1 MNVESFYADPEIETI
16 KKLLLDLEIKMNIF
30 DHKQNVQAC
39 FWFMLFN
46 FMTPINAEIEITT
59 ARRKIL
65 AKRYCRKGDPNSRT
79 LQNVFRSLEK
89 SGLLVK
95 KERNKQNTK
104 YVVPLISA
112 TRRFTDAYTALN
124 LDYLSLLHET
134 QTEAIKIGLKR
145 RDLNIDPQKIKQ
157 KISEQMTEELIG
169 KISFKNNRTRVK
181 LTYEVECDSISGQVS
196 YGNLIDIVD
205 VIPIEK
211 TSSNINSKSVIEEF
225 IQAGNQLKK
234 QQIEVLTQN
243 NFELLAQE
251 YKNDPVSVKRKI
263 KKMPTIGRVAYKALV
278 DFLTFNY
285 S

>member
-1 MNVESFYADPEIETI
+1 MPFSFLRVKYYGVSIEDNKAREKKFKQVVENAEGYQLLLANAYMKLAEKNQDEDFKKHTRFLKIFPQYFAMSVESFYADLEIETI

-124 LDYLSLLHET
+124 LDYL
-134 QTEAIKIGLKR
+134 
-145 RDLNIDPQKIKQ
+145 
-157 KISEQMTEELIG
+157 
-169 KISFKNNRTRVK
+169 
-181 LTYEVECDSISGQVS
+181 TY
-196 YGNLIDIVD
+196 
-205 VIPIEK
+205 
-211 TSSNINSKSVIEEF
+211 F
-225 IQAGNQLKK
+225 
-234 QQIEVLTQN
+234 
-243 NFELLAQE
+243 
-251 YKNDPVSVKRKI
+251 
-263 KKMPTIGRVAYKALV
+263 
-278 DFLTFNY
+278 
-285 S
+285 

>member
-46 FMTPINAEIEITT
+46 FMTPVNAEIEITT

-124 LDYLSLLHET
+124 LDYLNL
-134 QTEAIKIGLKR
+134 
-145 RDLNIDPQKIKQ
+145 
-157 KISEQMTEELIG
+157 
-169 KISFKNNRTRVK
+169 
-181 LTYEVECDSISGQVS
+181 
-196 YGNLIDIVD
+196 NLI
-205 VIPIEK
+205 
-211 TSSNINSKSVIEEF
+211 
-225 IQAGNQLKK
+225 A
-234 QQIEVLTQN
+234 
-243 NFELLAQE
+243 
-251 YKNDPVSVKRKI
+251 
-263 KKMPTIGRVAYKALV
+263 
-278 DFLTFNY
+278 
-285 S
+285 